1 MANECAAFGRII
13 PDAYIDKVFLEEA
26 LVDTNN
32 DGTVDIQTPK
42 ITVNVKLVDQLN
54 DNGTYSLLGDVLN
67 QQQQGSTTPLDLK
80 EMFRIRCVMVTH
92 PVSTEAFEEAL
103 VEYSWA

>member
-42 ITVNVKLVDQLN
+42 ITVKDRDWETL
-54 DNGTYSLLGDVLN
+54 S
-67 QQQQGSTTPLDLK
+67 
-80 EMFRIRCVMVTH
+80 I
-92 PVSTEAFEEAL
+92 
-103 VEYSWA
+103 